1 MYINGFFMNELKV
14 IAQGVQGWYSFKE
27 ASSRVEVEE
36 EVKISKI
43 VMFEH

>member
-1 MYINGFFMNELKV
+1 VNELKV
-14 IAQGVQGWYSFKE
+14 IAQNVQGWYSFKE
-27 ASSRVEVEE
+27 ASSRVEE

>member
-1 MYINGFFMNELKV
+1 MYINGFFMIVLKV

-36 EVKISKI
+36 VKISKI